1 MTASGS
7 RHPHSLPTLRSWEND
22 FSVSGIKIN
31 NGEEIPSTVMGM
43 VASTAPFF
51 LKTLLL
57 WDGVLRICQH
67 FYYKPQPLEVYKRS
81 HLK

>member
-1 MTASGS
+1 MGTA
-7 RHPHSLPTLRSWEND
+7 
-22 FSVSGIKIN
+22 V
-31 NGEEIPSTVMGM
+31 
-43 VASTAPFF
+43 STAPFF

-67 FYYKPQPLEVYKRS
+67 FYYKPQSLEVYKRS